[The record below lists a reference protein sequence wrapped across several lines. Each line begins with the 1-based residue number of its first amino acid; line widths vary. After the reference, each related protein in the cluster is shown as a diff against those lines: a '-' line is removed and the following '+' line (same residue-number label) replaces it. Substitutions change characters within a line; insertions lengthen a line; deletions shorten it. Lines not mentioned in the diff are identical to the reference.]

1 MHVVVGDGESIE
13 QALKRFNKGIG
24 NDGILRIYREK
35 MRFESKR
42 DQERRKQARAG
53 PGGAKRLRRLVR
65 TRAATTAA

>member
-1 MHVVVGDGESIE
+1 MHVVVQEGETLE

-42 DQERRKQARAG
+42 DQERRKQARA
-53 PGGAKRLRRLVR
+53 ARRR
-65 TRAATTAA
+65 KQRNKDRR